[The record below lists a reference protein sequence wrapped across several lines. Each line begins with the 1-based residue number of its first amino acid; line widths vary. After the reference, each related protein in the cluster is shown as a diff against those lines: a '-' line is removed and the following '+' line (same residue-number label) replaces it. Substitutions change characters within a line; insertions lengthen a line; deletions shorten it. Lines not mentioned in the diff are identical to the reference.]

1 MYSAIRKVDATVEPV
16 SLEQAKDH
24 CRIVIDDD
32 DGLLKGLIVAAR
44 QLCEE
49 ATGRAFLAQTWLL
62 SRDSFPCARY
72 GQCFAMP
79 QILLPRPRV
88 QEIVSVAY
96 LDGSGTRQ
104 TMPALNYMLDPGSE
118 AAVLMPAP
126 GRAWPYTPHVSG
138 AVQVTYTA
146 GYGSNPDDVPAALQ
160 LAILQ
165 LVAHWYENRE
175 ATVLP
180 EGGTGNVSVPFG
192 VADLLAPYILDLF
205 TLE

>member
-1 MYSAIRKVDATVEPV
+1 MYTPIRKVDATVEPV
-16 SLEQAKDH
+16 TLDQAKEH
-24 CRIVIDDD
+24 CRVVIDDD
-32 DGLLKGLIVAAR
+32 DGLLERMIVAAR

-49 ATGRAFLAQTWLL
+49 ATGRAFLTQTWLL

-72 GQCFAMP
+72 GQCFTMP

-88 QEIVSVAY
+88 QDVASITY
-96 LDGSGTRQ
+96 LDGTGTRQ
-104 TMPALNYMLDPGSE
+104 TLTSSYYLLDAGAEP
-118 AAVLMPAP
+118 AVLMPAP

-146 GYGSNPDDVPAALQ
+146 GYGSDPDDVPAALK

-180 EGGTGNVSVPFG
+180 ESGTGNVSVPFG
-192 VADLLAPYILDLF
+192 VADLLAPYTLDLF